1 MSAEWTITRDKGAVT
16 KYGGGVIKILEVDD
30 SGTPISGRSAID
42 LGYVQETI
50 FTDQTE
56 TEAVSDETGNKVQE
70 FEGQRNVK
78 LTATL
83 MQTNKQ
89 VLDLVKMVRGKYYQV
104 YYLSSKDINGYRQ
117 EIIFAIGRI
126 KPAIEL
132 NSLQKRV
139 PIEIN
144 FLKNEIQI
152 TVQVSTTYGGYAQTA
167 QIGAG
172 EYYTIVETPSTP
184 S

>member
-1 MSAEWTITRDKGAVT
+1 MPWSIIRDKGAIT

-30 SGTPISGRSAID
+30 SGTPISGARVID
-42 LGYVQETI
+42 LGYIQETV
-50 FTDQTE
+50 FSDQTE
-56 TEAVSDETGNKVQE
+56 VEAVNDETGNKVQE

-83 MQTNKQ
+83 MQTNKD
-89 VLDLVKMVRGKYYQV
+89 VLDLVKEVRGKYYQV
-104 YYLSSKDINGYRQ
+104 YYLSSKNINGNAQ
-117 EIIFAIGRI
+117 EIVFAIGRI

-144 FLKNEIQI
+144 FLKNEATIHVKI
-152 TVQVSTTYGGYAQTA
+152 DVNYGGYGGEVD
-167 QIGAG
+167 ILAG
-172 EYYTIVETPSTP
+172 EYYTIVENSIIP
-184 S
+184 

>member
-1 MSAEWTITRDKGAVT
+1 MSAEWTITRDKGAIT
-16 KYGGGVIKILEVDD
+16 KYGGGIIKILEVDD
-30 SGTPISGRSAID
+30 SGTPISGAEAID
-42 LGYVQETI
+42 LGYIQETI

-83 MQTNKQ
+83 MQTGKD
-89 VLDLVKMVRGKYYQV
+89 VLELVKQVRGKYYQV
-104 YYLSSKDINGYRQ
+104 YYLSSKDVNRKKQ
-117 EIIFAIGRI
+117 EIVFAIGRI

-144 FLKNEIQI
+144 FLKNETQI
-152 TVQVSTTYGGYAQTA
+152 TILVSSVFGGYAISAT
-167 QIGAG
+167 IPPG
-172 EYYTIVETPSTP
+172 EYYAIVET
-184 S
+184 

>member
-1 MSAEWTITRDKGAVT
+1 MPWSIIRDKGAIT

-30 SGTPISGRSAID
+30 SGTPVSGATAID
-42 LGYVQETI
+42 LGYIQETV
-50 FTDQTE
+50 FSDQTE

-83 MQTNKQ
+83 MQTNKE
-89 VLDLVKMVRGKYYQV
+89 VLDLVKEVRGKYYQV
-104 YYLSSKDINGYRQ
+104 YYLSSKNINGKAQ
-117 EIIFAIGRI
+117 EIVFAIGRI

-144 FLKNEIQI
+144 FLKNEATIHVNTDTI
-152 TVQVSTTYGGYAQTA
+152 YGGYADGVN
-167 QIGAG
+167 ILAG
-172 EYYTIVETPSTP
+172 EYYTIVETAPIP
-184 S
+184 